1 MRYLASLP
9 AFLATGVFLLGCSD
23 GGGDGTAGPD
33 SRTFPSNFL
42 WGTAIAGF
50 QADMGCPTL
59 PASACDDENSDWYQF
74 ITSPVFL
81 DDPGLTVSK
90 HPPSAGPGHWE
101 LYETDLGL
109 AKNELKNNA
118 FRTSIEWSRIFPA
131 ATDGITGYEAL
142 GSAADAGAV
151 AHYHDLFRAMRAR
164 GIKPLVT
171 LNHYSL
177 PLWIHD
183 AAACHQDLAA
193 CSPRGW
199 FDNDRTVREIAKFAG
214 FVAQEF
220 GGEVDL
226 WATLNEPL
234 QNTVFGYLLPVESRT
249 HPPALLLQIEAF
261 KTGTIALIEA
271 HARMYDAVKA
281 ADTLDADGD
290 GQASMVGVVF
300 PMTPGYPK
308 DPANPTD
315 VRGAENY
322 DYLWNRVYMDA
333 VAKGQL
339 DAALD
344 GNVVHRDD
352 LAGRMDY
359 IGLNY
364 YFAFDIEGVE
374 QSPWP
379 DLSPLLTFNVG
390 ALLQSRSDPRG
401 LYEMLKRLDTE
412 YGLPIIVTENGA
424 TDPNDDGS
432 GPEFLVRHL
441 TWVARAKKAGVDVRG
456 YFYWTFMDN
465 YEWNHGMNI
474 RMGMYAVDMNDPS
487 KRRTARRAVS
497 VYRGII
503 ERGEIG
509 TELEQMYPEAP

>member
-1 MRYLASLP
+1 
-9 AFLATGVFLLGCSD
+9 
-23 GGGDGTAGPD
+23 
-33 SRTFPSNFL
+33 
-42 WGTAIAGF
+42 
-50 QADMGCPTL
+50 
-59 PASACDDENSDWYQF
+59 
-74 ITSPVFL
+74 
-81 DDPGLTVSK
+81 
-90 HPPSAGPGHWE
+90 
-101 LYETDLGL
+101 
-109 AKNELKNNA
+109 
-118 FRTSIEWSRIFPA
+118 
-131 ATDGITGYEAL
+131 
-142 GSAADAGAV
+142 
-151 AHYHDLFRAMRAR
+151 
-164 GIKPLVT
+164 
-171 LNHYSL
+171 
-177 PLWIHD
+177 
-183 AAACHQDLAA
+183 
-193 CSPRGW
+193 
-199 FDNDRTVREIAKFAG
+199 VREIGKFAG
-214 FVAQEF
+214 FVAEEF

-261 KTGTIALIEA
+261 KTGTMALIEA

-281 ADTLDADGD
+281 ADTADADGD
-290 GQASMVGVVF
+290 GRASMVGIVY
-300 PMTPGYPK
+300 PMTPGYPR

-315 VRGAENY
+315 ARGAENY
-322 DYLWNRVYMDA
+322 DYLWNRVYLDA
-333 VAKGQL
+333 VVKGEL

-364 YFAFDIEGVE
+364 YFVFDIEGID

-379 DLSPLLTFNVG
+379 DLSPLLTFNVA
-390 ALLQSRSDPRG
+390 ALTQSRGHPRG
-401 LYEMLKRLDTE
+401 LYEMLKRLDSE

-441 TWVARAKKAGVDVRG
+441 TWVARARKEGVDVRG

-487 KRRTARRAVS
+487 KRRTARRATA
-497 VYRGII
+497 VYRGIV

-509 TELEQMYPEAP
+509 TELEQRYPEAP